1 MILRAQRL
9 FPIVLLALTGLLTFW
24 LDQISRWTPETH
36 ALDPNKPEFVA
47 EHFTTHRFDATGK
60 VQDQLR
66 AERMWQYPGKDD
78 LFFDAPTLQTFA
90 SGVLQYDVRGQSGR
104 YNNKTRQAFFDR
116 QVTLFKPADALRP
129 ETRVDT
135 SAMHVDLDKHLARS
149 AAPVTIHYGTSVAHS
164 VGFTYDQNAGQLK
177 LLSNARV
184 VYAK

>member
-24 LDQISRWTPETH
+24 LDQISRWTPETR

-47 EHFTTHRFDATGK
+47 EHFTALRYDTTGK
-60 VQDQLR
+60 VQDQLS
-66 AERMWQYPGKDD
+66 AQRMWQYPGKDD
-78 LFFDAPTLQTFA
+78 LFFDAPALQIFA
-90 SGVLQYDVRGQSGR
+90 AGVLQYDVRGQTGR

-116 QVTLFKPADALRP
+116 QVTLFKPADAQRP

-135 SAMHVDLDKHLARS
+135 SVMYVDLDKRLARS
-149 AAPVTIHYGTSVAHS
+149 AAPVTIHYGTSVARS
-164 VGFTYDQNAGQLK
+164 VGFTYDQRAGLLK

>member
-24 LDQISRWTPETH
+24 LDQISRWTPETR

-47 EHFTTHRFDATGK
+47 EHFTALRYDTTGK
-60 VQDQLR
+60 VQDQLS
-66 AERMWQYPGKDD
+66 AQRMWQYPGKDD
-78 LFFDAPTLQTFA
+78 LFFDAPTLQVFA
-90 SGVLQYDVRGQSGR
+90 AGALQYDVRGQTGR

-116 QVTLFKPADALRP
+116 QVTLFKPADAQRP

-135 SAMHVDLDKHLARS
+135 SVMYVDLDKRLARS
-149 AAPVTIHYGTSVAHS
+149 AAPVTIHYGTSVARS
-164 VGFTYDQNAGQLK
+164 VGFTYDQRAGLLK